1 MDEIKMEL
9 ESVFKMISGL
19 TVSGDN
25 VDIVAAS
32 RSKLRKV
39 YAMLDEL
46 PKTED
51 KPEEAEE
58 V

>member
-25 VDIVAAS
+25 VDIVAAA

-39 YAMLDEL
+39 YAMIGEL
-46 PKTED
+46 PTTEE
-51 KPEEAEE
+51 KPEETEE